1 MMIQQMMESDQ
12 SDHFRALQMEYRG
25 SLMEI
30 MDWLSQAVVTEK
42 VSLVREVQKNLFN
55 EKKGDI
61 TISIKLEKLLV
72 INYKHGFKLRSTTT
86 IAATM

>member
-12 SDHFRALQMEYRG
+12 SGHFRALQMEYQC

-42 VSLVREVQKNLFN
+42 VSLVREV
-55 EKKGDI
+55 
-61 TISIKLEKLLV
+61 
-72 INYKHGFKLRSTTT
+72 
-86 IAATM
+86 